1 MATSKILEAGAQH
14 RAQRRVCAATGDA
27 GRWEEEL
34 AWSLA
39 LEALEAPGPSQL
51 CGTTPY
57 GILWLTGC
65 FAAG

>member
-1 MATSKILEAGAQH
+1 MQLLGLQDGGK
-14 RAQRRVCAATGDA
+14 
-27 GRWEEEL
+27 GRL

-39 LEALEAPGPSQL
+39 LEGLEAPGPPQL
-51 CGTTPY
+51 CGTTAY